1 MTTFAYLWKTSRAYA
16 AAQAPTQSTI
26 AKHNPVIRGHTSYAG
41 RRIEAL
47 PTIAQSQGAA
57 HENAGRMLPARD
69 EAFPDIEN
77 EYPSGEQEEGSPD
90 GYWPDQPRLRLR

>member
-1 MTTFAYLWKTSRAYA
+1 MEDIASLRRSASPDTVDDRQ
-16 AAQAPTQSTI
+16 AQS
-26 AKHNPVIRGHTSYAG
+26 GYAG

-77 EYPSGEQEEGSPD
+77 EYPPGEQEEGSPD